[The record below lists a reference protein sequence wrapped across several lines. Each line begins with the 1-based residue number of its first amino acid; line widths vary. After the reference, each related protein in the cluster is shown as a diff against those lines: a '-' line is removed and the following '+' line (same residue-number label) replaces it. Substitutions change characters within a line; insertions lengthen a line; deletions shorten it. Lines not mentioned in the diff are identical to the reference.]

1 MRAKIKNLI
10 EAREA
15 VEMPKSSVQYECE
28 INGIT
33 KKNKEGKPKSKIS
46 QKTYYLMEKG
56 EDVKEEFFEAMVQLL
71 NKKSSKKQY
80 QLRDIIN
87 DKLSTTNTESCYLY
101 KVNSVND
108 LRKSI
113 SESISASLNWHG
125 SKIFKEDTL
134 RKRVFYDIEVNPIIK
149 DNIKDLFD
157 SIVSIKQS
165 EFKKKLPLPQQI
177 HQEVI
182 EQVNNEENEYF
193 IEETSF
199 KKDIEDLDIQS
210 KGNNSINKMREIN
223 NTCLYVGNIT
233 VPIVDFENTLNPNLN
248 TEIDKEERD
257 DLLNR
262 FSHPDG
268 YWEKYTP
275 IVVKRTYT
283 LFYFS
288 KCLGDTVEATYKIP
302 QSFEKLNKI
311 LKNNFK
317 HIVCYTYP
325 ANKGDYSSNPVPI
338 PSLRAD
344 WAAKKINLQ
353 FTAEIDK
360 FEFKRVDNQALQS
373 DINKRVLEEREKEIK
388 DLEKSA
394 NLDAREQQ
402 IYLAKHRIERDED

>member
-1 MRAKIKNLI
+1 MRAKIKELI
-10 EAREA
+10 DAREEA
-15 VEMPKSSVQYECE
+15 DIQKSSVQYECE
-28 INGIT
+28 IHGIT
-33 KKNKEGKPKSKIS
+33 KKNKEGKAKSKIS

-56 EDVKEEFFEAMVQLL
+56 EDVKEEFFEAMIQLL
-71 NKKSSKKQY
+71 NKKSKKKQY
-80 QLRDIIN
+80 QLRDIID

-113 SESISASLNWHG
+113 SESINASLNFVG

-134 RKRVFYDIEVNPIIK
+134 RKKVFYDIKVNPIIK
-149 DNIKDLFD
+149 SNIKDLFD

-165 EFKKKLPLPQQI
+165 EFKKKLSLPQQI

-182 EQVNNEENEYF
+182 EQEDNEYF
-193 IEETSF
+193 TEDTSF

-210 KGNNSINKMREIN
+210 QGNNSINKLRDFN
-223 NTCLYVGNIT
+223 NTCLYVGSIT
-233 VPIVDFENTLNPNLN
+233 VPIVDFENTLNPNLD

-257 DLLNR
+257 DLLNK
-262 FSHPDG
+262 FSHPEG

-275 IVVKRTYT
+275 IVVNRTYT

-302 QSFEKLNKI
+302 QSIEKLKKV

-325 ANKGDYSSNPVPI
+325 TDKGVYRSNPLPI

-344 WAAKKINLQ
+344 WAAKRVNLQ
-353 FTAEIDK
+353 FTADIDK
-360 FEFKRVDNQALQS
+360 FDFKRVNNQSLQR
-373 DINKRVLEEREKEIK
+373 DIDKELLEEREIDIK
-388 DLEKSA
+388 NQEKA
-394 NLDAREQQ
+394 LNLDAKEQELFLAQ
-402 IYLAKHRIERDED
+402 IRNENE